1 MVIDMVIVEFNEKR
15 CKTCGLCA
23 DACPLGIIYVNT
35 DRVMVNGRG
44 CAELKEN
51 KCIGCKSC
59 VTVCPDAAI
68 SLRRTDEDK

>member
-15 CKTCGLCA
+15 CKACGLCA